1 MDGEQSAS
9 LRDKVARAT
18 EDVARR
24 VQHEVAGRPVV
35 SSTRERAQGAAQ
47 AAFGVLPATRE
58 DVARLQESLD
68 RIEAALIHL
77 TARVDTLAKPAS
89 RTRRVTASAGGAK
102 AKS

>member
-1 MDGEQSAS
+1 MAAPRPGTVDMTTTFDRRGCRMDGEQSAS

-77 TARVDTLAKPAS
+77 TAR
-89 RTRRVTASAGGAK
+89 
-102 AKS
+102 